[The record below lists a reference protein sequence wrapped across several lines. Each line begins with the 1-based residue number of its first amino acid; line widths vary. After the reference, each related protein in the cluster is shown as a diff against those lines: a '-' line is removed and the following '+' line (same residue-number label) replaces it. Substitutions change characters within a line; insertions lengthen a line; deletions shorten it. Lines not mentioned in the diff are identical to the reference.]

1 MALITCPECGK
12 EISSTVSKCPHCGF
26 EVKKDEK
33 VTILGYSESFAIN
46 PAVSVYLNDWKIGEV
61 SQNGKIELDVDK
73 GSMLKFK
80 SGLSST
86 SCVVK
91 PGDWVLLSFN
101 RAMGGLDAIIT
112 DKDNYQ
118 LAINKAKGADSKR
131 WIWIVIIGVALITL
145 GYLLEFLTELRYM

>member
-12 EISSTVSKCPHCGF
+12 EISSTVSKCPHCGY

-61 SQNGKIELDVDK
+61 SQNGKIELDVDN
-73 GSMLKFK
+73 GSLLKFK
-80 SGLSST
+80 GGMRST
-86 SCVVK
+86 SCLVK

-101 RAMGGLDAIIT
+101 RATGGLDAIIT
-112 DKDNYQ
+112 DKENYQ
-118 LAINKAKGADSKR
+118 FAINKAKGTDSNR
-131 WIWIVIIGVALITL
+131 WIWIIIIAAAMIALGFL
-145 GYLLEFLTELRYM
+145 LDVLLELRF